1 MPPASPSLL
10 FSSSLWYLSFVAPSK
25 TSQRGRFLIW
35 GIPSLIGDD
44 QSAPLVIKVWADK
57 GEYKNGEKIAVV
69 KTTER

>member
-1 MPPASPSLL
+1 M
-10 FSSSLWYLSFVAPSK
+10 
-25 TSQRGRFLIW
+25 IW